1 MNTKLLRNDINLDIM
16 SMSSKHG
23 ISDEPKIPIPN
34 ERTNKVVRFGGLDLA
49 KRTDHSALEI
59 LKIDGDKLVEEAFM
73 QWGHVNYG
81 KVAKDLHT
89 IFGKYPM
96 TIIGFDRTG
105 VGDAAIE
112 LFDVITLPMEPIV
125 MTNNRKIE
133 CVNAVQTMFQTGQ
146 LKISSKSPVREQIET
161 QQVKKSDAGNLIY
174 QHPSGTHDDL
184 FWGLAYAV
192 FVAVPYI
199 ANGGNDIII
208 RKGSDQLVQQNHS
221 DFDNF
226 IEKMLGGTDDS
237 MSAFHLNR
245 MKRDHMFRP
254 RSLV

>member
-1 MNTKLLRNDINLDIM
+1 MSILSKYGVSTESVKKEKDERINPVM
-16 SMSSKHG
+16 
-23 ISDEPKIPIPN
+23 
-34 ERTNKVVRFGGLDLA
+34 RFGGLDLA

-59 LKIDGDKLVEEAFM
+59 LKIKDDKLIEEAFM

-81 KVAKDLHT
+81 TVAKDLHK
-89 IFGKYPM
+89 FYKMKPM
-96 TIIGFDRTG
+96 NIIGFDRTG

-112 LFDVITLPMEPIV
+112 LFDVITLPMEPII

-146 LKISSKSPVREQIET
+146 LQISSKSPVREQIVM

-192 FVAVPYI
+192 YVAVPYI
-199 ANGGNDIII
+199 AAGGHTPVIH
-208 RKGSDQLVQQNHS
+208 RGSDQLVQHS
-221 DFDNF
+221 TDQTFQAFMDN
-226 IEKMLGGTDDS
+226 ILGSEGGG
-237 MSAFHLNR
+237 MSDYDLNR
-245 MKRDHMFRP
+245 MNRQRFFQQTRKRF
-254 RSLV
+254 

>member
-1 MNTKLLRNDINLDIM
+1 M
-16 SMSSKHG
+16 SVLSKHG
-23 ISDEPKIPIPN
+23 VSSESVVKQKDERRN
-34 ERTNKVVRFGGLDLA
+34 ATMRFGGLDLA

-59 LKIDGDKLVEEAFM
+59 LKIKDDILVEEGYLL
-73 QWGHVNYG
+73 WDHVNYG
-81 KVAKDLHT
+81 QVAKDLHK
-89 IFGKYPM
+89 IYKAKPM
-96 TIIGFDRTG
+96 SIIGFDRTG

-146 LKISSKSPVREQIET
+146 LQISSKSPVREQIEM

-192 FVAVPYI
+192 YCAVPYI
-199 ANGGNDIII
+199 AAGGHTPIIH
-208 RKGSDQLVQQNHS
+208 RGSDQLIQHNTDQSFSKFMDNILGS
-221 DFDNF
+221 D
-226 IEKMLGGTDDS
+226 GGG
-237 MSAFHLNR
+237 MSEYDLNR
-245 MKRDHMFRP
+245 MNKARLYQQTKKRF
-254 RSLV
+254 